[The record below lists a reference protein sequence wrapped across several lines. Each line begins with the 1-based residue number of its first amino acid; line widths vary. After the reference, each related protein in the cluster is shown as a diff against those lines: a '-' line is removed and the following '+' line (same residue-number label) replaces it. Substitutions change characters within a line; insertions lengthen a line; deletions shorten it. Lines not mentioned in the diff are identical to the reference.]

1 MMLPIDDGSKGD
13 IPTPDESKGDVS
25 DSDVSDNDNSIDD
38 VPIDEDD
45 DLPVIDGNAFDGD
58 SDMDDPNYVPDIPIE
73 GDSHDYIIPIHNE
86 DSYDAKENSVVIID
100 NTDKN
105 SYNNGD
111 KDQEVS
117 IDSSIDADIT
127 SNVQENIDCI
137 GDDSTLIDDIQLNLS
152 LDVYGVQE
160 EEDYD
165 ATSPLDHVKNYNKRG
180 YQLLTIRNNTD
191 IEYFNDELFKS
202 NNSIYEI
209 RKTIDLKNLNLSYK
223 VPDKNDRPSLQIRT
237 FEPQNNL
244 LSVYLNNTLF
254 IDLEDIREANAN
266 ESFTEGLSAMENPV
280 PTFFSEKTILFEI
293 AHVFT

>member
-1 MMLPIDDGSKGD
+1 MLPIDDGSKGD

-25 DSDVSDNDNSIDD
+25 DSDVSVNDNSIDD

-160 EEDYD
+160 EED
-165 ATSPLDHVKNYNKRG
+165 
-180 YQLLTIRNNTD
+180 
-191 IEYFNDELFKS
+191 
-202 NNSIYEI
+202 
-209 RKTIDLKNLNLSYK
+209 
-223 VPDKNDRPSLQIRT
+223 
-237 FEPQNNL
+237 
-244 LSVYLNNTLF
+244 
-254 IDLEDIREANAN
+254 
-266 ESFTEGLSAMENPV
+266 
-280 PTFFSEKTILFEI
+280 
-293 AHVFT
+293 